1 MVGLVAA
8 LALTSG
14 LFHFGGSADRH
25 DLRVHYYHG
34 GGWRF
39 TIRQDRFR
47 GQTTCAIYKH
57 DIRYA
62 EGVITFRFARGV
74 DTANARFRL
83 DNGPPREAGSVA
95 VEAAGLGARFNG
107 PSLRNPS
114 NGEVHIPADVVGRAT
129 TVAIQPNDKANHRTF
144 SLAGL
149 PRALEIAK
157 GQHCDDLA
165 GRVSVLTPNSWRDLV
180 PASIRPNPP
189 ARG

>member
-8 LALTSG
+8 LALTTG
-14 LFHFGGSADRH
+14 LFHFGGPAGGH
-25 DLRVHYYHG
+25 DVRKHVYHSD
-34 GGWRF
+34 GWRF
-39 TIRQDRFR
+39 TVRQDRFR

-62 EGVITFRFARGV
+62 DGVITFRFGRGV
-74 DTANARFRL
+74 DTANALFRL

-114 NGEVHIPADVVGRAT
+114 DGEVHIPADIVGQAT
-129 TVAIQPNDKANHRTF
+129 TVGLQPNSKSNHRTF
-144 SLAGL
+144 NLSGL
-149 PRALEIAK
+149 PRALEMAK
-157 GQHCDDLA
+157 AQHCDDLA
-165 GRVSVLTPNSWRDLV
+165 GQISAFTPTYWRHVLPTSIPPNL
-180 PASIRPNPP
+180 P

>member
-8 LALTSG
+8 LALTTG
-14 LFHFGGSADRH
+14 LFHFGGPTGGH
-25 DLRVHYYHG
+25 DVRVRFYHG

-62 EGVITFRFARGV
+62 EGVITFRFGQRV

-95 VEAAGLGARFNG
+95 VEAAGLGAQFNG
-107 PSLRNPS
+107 PSLSNPS
-114 NGEVHIPADVVGRAT
+114 NGEVHIPADVVAQAT
-129 TVAIQPNDKANHRTF
+129 TVAIQPNNRTNHRTF
-144 SLAGL
+144 NLTGL

-157 GQHCDDLA
+157 AQHCDDLA
-165 GRVSVLTPNSWRDLV
+165 GRVSALTPNSWRHLL
-180 PASIRPNPP
+180 PASIGPNGPG
-189 ARG
+189 RG